1 MVRNGGWR
9 RMDGATAE
17 LAERRLDSFKHREP
31 TPLDCE
37 FLSAVTERLGIRAP
51 KLLHPGLMWSG
62 YYNGLKADE
71 RCYVRAVHG
80 AAPDVSEPLFG
91 LRSLYTP
98 IAPPP
103 LGELQE
109 VLPPEF
115 VAARFYFS
123 PPFPDIPENRGF
135 ATELLTALSERIPV
149 VLLNNGLELDD
160 HIDIDLDSP
169 RIITLAERMTPAT
182 NLHVQTAVLAHAR
195 AFVGTYGGLAYLPP
209 HLGTPS
215 LTFIGGGPPPFPRHL
230 ELAQQIFHGPPWG
243 SLAMLTTRDLDVL
256 ELVAGA
262 RLAAAAP

>member
-1 MVRNGGWR
+1 MLDVFPP
-9 RMDGATAE
+9 AE

-103 LGELQE
+103 NS
-109 VLPPEF
+109 
-115 VAARFYFS
+115 R
-123 PPFPDIPENRGF
+123 
-135 ATELLTALSERIPV
+135 
-149 VLLNNGLELDD
+149 
-160 HIDIDLDSP
+160 SP
-169 RIITLAERMTPAT
+169 RQRRRSSGHRPISAGWRKDPVKRICR
-182 NLHVQTAVLAHAR
+182 
-195 AFVGTYGGLAYLPP
+195 
-209 HLGTPS
+209 
-215 LTFIGGGPPPFPRHL
+215 PR
-230 ELAQQIFHGPPWG
+230 
-243 SLAMLTTRDLDVL
+243 SRK
-256 ELVAGA
+256 
-262 RLAAAAP
+262 